1 MGEFVTD
8 AHPLVWHLTKD
19 AHLSSRCRQIF
30 VQADAGKS
38 TIWVPAIVLVE
49 VIYLVEKRRLPEVLT
64 DQMFALLGPPA
75 VNYRLIGLDLTILR
89 ALRRVK
95 RETVPDM
102 PDRIIAATA
111 LSLGLPL
118 LSHDQALAAVERLE
132 VIW

>member
-1 MGEFVTD
+1 MPEFVADT
-8 AHPLVWHLTKD
+8 HPLVWHLTRD
-19 AHLSSRCRQIF
+19 AHLSPRCRRVF
-30 VQADAGKS
+30 AQAEAGKS

-64 DQMFALLGPPA
+64 SQVFALLEPPA
-75 VNYRLIGLDLTILR
+75 VNYRLVGLDLNILR
-89 ALRRVK
+89 ALPQVK
-95 RETVPDM
+95 REAVPDM

-118 LSHDQALAAVERLE
+118 LTRDQALTAVEGLE

>member
-1 MGEFVTD
+1 MSEFVTD

-75 VNYRLIGLDLTILR
+75 VNYWLIGLDLTILR
-89 ALRRVK
+89 ALRQVK

-118 LSHDQALAAVERLE
+118 LSRDRALAAVERLE